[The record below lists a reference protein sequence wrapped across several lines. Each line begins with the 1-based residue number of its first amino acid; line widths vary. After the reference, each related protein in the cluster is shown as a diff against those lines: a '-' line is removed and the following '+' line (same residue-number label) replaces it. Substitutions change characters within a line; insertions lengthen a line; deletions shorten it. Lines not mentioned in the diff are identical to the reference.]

1 LRREGQYSPGP
12 MFFGPILF
20 GLLGLLFGSIA
31 RGGAW
36 LAVLFPVFFGILDVF
51 TEGADVESLTLIV
64 ISIILAAVG
73 VLLGQLLVRPRWD
86 KEKQRQSA

>member
-1 LRREGQYSPGP
+1 ML
-12 MFFGPILF
+12 FGPILF

-36 LAVLFPVFFGILDVF
+36 LAVLFPVFFGVLDIAV
-51 TEGADVESLTLIV
+51 EGADVESITLIV
-64 ISIILAAVG
+64 ISIVLSAVG

-86 KEKQRQSA
+86 SEKQRA